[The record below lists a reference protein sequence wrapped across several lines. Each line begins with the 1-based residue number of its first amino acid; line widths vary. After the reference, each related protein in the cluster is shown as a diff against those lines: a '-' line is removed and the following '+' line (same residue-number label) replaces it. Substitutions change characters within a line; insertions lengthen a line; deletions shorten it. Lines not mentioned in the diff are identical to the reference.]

1 MSTGL
6 LQDRDI
12 VELEQTRRREKR
24 LTAALSADE
33 HAQTV
38 DLSQSLDDETFIEWR
53 QAFFGHLVVYFT
65 HQPNRRVRWRKD
77 QVLIWDKLCAGHKAI
92 PDHIGP
98 AVS

>member
-33 HAQTV
+33 HARTV

-53 QAFFGHLVVYFT
+53 QAFFGHLVV
-65 HQPNRRVRWRKD
+65 
-77 QVLIWDKLCAGHKAI
+77 
-92 PDHIGP
+92 
-98 AVS
+98 